1 MKGKHLA
8 LLLILV
14 ALIGGA
20 GYILFKE
27 NRASWSESSAGSG
40 KKVLEFPVNDVA
52 RVTVKS
58 PSSEI
63 NLVKKDDTWT
73 VQERADYP
81 ANFEQVS
88 DLIRKLWDLKSVQV
102 QKVGPSQFSRLD
114 LIEPGKEGAT
124 GTVIEL
130 KDKDSKALTALVVG
144 KKLMRKQE
152 GMGGMGD
159 MGGGPS
165 GRYVIPVGDTDKV
178 SVVSDSFDEIEG
190 KPERWLKKDFV
201 KIENTKSITL
211 DGQTEPQHWTLTR
224 ENATAEW
231 KLTDAKD
238 EEKVDASKVSS
249 LGTLFSFASFND
261 VLAPDA
267 KPEETGLDKPSTATI
282 ETFDNFKYVL
292 KIGKLNGENYPVT
305 LTVSADLVKERQ
317 PGKDEKPE
325 DKTKLDEEFKTKLKG
340 FEDKLAAEKKFEQR
354 PYLIA
359 KYTIEQLLKDRSALL
374 AEKKP
379 ETPPAGTPPAPGAP
393 PVTPPGTSST
403 PAKPA
408 PVTVTTPP
416 ITVTTP
422 PVAAPPAPKPG
433 TPKPKIEA
441 VTPPVT
447 IPPDSKTEP
456 APLKPG
462 VPATEKRAPEN
473 PAQPAAEKPATPPAV
488 PPPIP
493 EPPKP
498 ASETKPEKPAAD
510 PKSENPAPP
519 NQGN

>member
-14 ALIGGA
+14 ALVGGA

-27 NRASWSESSAGSG
+27 NRASWSESTAGSG

-81 ANFEQVS
+81 ASFEQVS
-88 DLIRKLWDLKSVQV
+88 DLIRKLWELKSVQV
-102 QKVGPSQFSRLD
+102 QKVGASQFSRLD
-114 LIEPGKEGAT
+114 LVEPGKEGAT

-130 KDKDSKALTALVVG
+130 KDKDSKTLTALLLG
-144 KKLMRKQE
+144 KKQMRKQE
-152 GMGGMGD
+152 GMGAMGD
-159 MGGGPS
+159 MGGFPV
-165 GRYVIPVGDTDKV
+165 GRYVVPVGATDKV

-201 KIENTKSITL
+201 KIENTKSISL

-231 KLTDAKD
+231 KLTEAKE

-267 KPEETGLDKPSTATI
+267 KAEETGLDKPSTVTI

-292 KIGKLNGENYPVT
+292 KIGKLNGENYPVMFS
-305 LTVSADLVKERQ
+305 VSADLVKERQ

-379 ETPPAGTPPAPGAP
+379 ETPPGGTPPAPGTP
-393 PVTPPGTSST
+393 PIPATPPGTSST
-403 PAKPA
+403 PAKPG

-422 PVAAPPAPKPG
+422 PVAAPPLPQPG

-447 IPPDSKTEP
+447 IPPDAKPPP
-456 APLKPG
+456 APTKPG
-462 VPATEKRAPEN
+462 VPATEKRR
-473 PAQPAAEKPATPPAV
+473 AQEKPAAEKPATPPAV

-493 EPPKP
+493 EL
-498 ASETKPEKPAAD
+498 
-510 PKSENPAPP
+510 PKSEPEKKSE
-519 NQGN
+519 

>member
-14 ALIGGA
+14 ALVGGA
-20 GYILFKE
+20 GYILFKKE
-27 NRASWSESSAGSG
+27 GASWSETTTGSG
-40 KKVLEFPVNDVA
+40 KKLLEFPLNETA
-52 RVTVKS
+52 RVIVKS

-63 NLVKKDDTWT
+63 NLVKKDDLWT

-88 DLIRKLWDLKSVQV
+88 DLIRKLSDLKSVQDV
-102 QKVGPSQFSRLD
+102 KVGPSQFSRLD

-124 GTVIEL
+124 GTVVEL
-130 KDKDSKALTALVVG
+130 KDKDSKTLTALLVG
-144 KKLMRKQE
+144 KKYMRKSE

-159 MGGGPS
+159 MGGFPA
-165 GRYVIPVGDTDKV
+165 GRYVMPVGDPAKV
-178 SVVSDSFDEIEG
+178 ALVSDSFDEIEG
-190 KPERWLKKDFV
+190 KPERWVKKDFF
-201 KIENTKSITL
+201 KIENTKSISL
-211 DGQTEPQHWTLTR
+211 DGQTESQHWTLTK
-224 ENATAEW
+224 ENANAEW
-231 KLTDAKD
+231 KLTDAKE

-267 KPEETGLDKPSTATI
+267 KPEETGLDKPATVTI

-292 KIGKLNGENYPVT
+292 KIGKLTGENYPVT
-305 LTVSADLVKERQ
+305 LSVSADLVKERQ

-359 KYTIEQLLKDRSALL
+359 KHTIEQLLKDRSALL

-379 ETPPAGTPPAPGAP
+379 ETPPPGTPPAPGVPPAP
-393 PVTPPGTSST
+393 GTPPATSST
-403 PAKPA
+403 PPKPA

-422 PVAAPPAPKPG
+422 PVAAPPLTKPG

-447 IPPDSKTEP
+447 IPPDAKPAP

-462 VPATEKRAPEN
+462 VPATEKRAPEK
-473 PAQPAAEKPATPPAV
+473 PAAEKSATPPAA

-498 ASETKPEKPAAD
+498 APEK
-510 PKSENPAPP
+510 KSE
-519 NQGN
+519 